1 MWLLSIPSL
10 ESTAGKLNTGIPQT
24 PPYGITVRLEQN
36 ALRITHK
43 NVEVFPMKVRVIGN
57 ELDVDY
63 PRTTD
68 DHGGAGWA
76 HLGMVLARLVGN
88 AQGCAMVTV
97 STLSESSPAA
107 MKYWARYNL
116 SPGTMAGRPLSTAL
130 QAAVALNSSKD
141 QMGVPYLDLKLS

>member
-1 MWLLSIPSL
+1 MWFLSIPTL
-10 ESTAGKLNTGIPQT
+10 EATAGRMNTDIPQT
-24 PPYGITVRLEQN
+24 LPYGITVRLEQN
-36 ALRITHK
+36 ALRITQN
-43 NVEVFPMKVRVIGN
+43 NVDVFHMKVRVIGN
-57 ELDVDY
+57 VLDVDY

-68 DHGGAGWA
+68 GHGGAGWA
-76 HLGMVLARLVGN
+76 HLGMVLTLLVGK